1 MDPER
6 TCLPRPEV
14 VFAVYSTDEV
24 EFEAT
29 MSGLEF
35 NDDAARR
42 LEGLYLTRDVVAQ
55 RAETLRRLALSS
67 GERVLDIGCGPG
79 FLCES
84 MAAAVGSDGAVAG
97 IDISSDLIEFCKR
110 SDPPQWL
117 SFTVGDATKL
127 AQPDASFDVIVCTQ
141 VAEYVPD
148 VSRVLSEA
156 FRVLR
161 LGGRAIF
168 VATDWDALIWHS
180 EAPNRMASVLKS
192 WKAHCAHPHLPRSLA
207 PRLVDAGFR
216 FDELAVFPI
225 LNLRWDDQLYSK
237 GLAGLIRDFVA
248 RKNETP
254 TEELGGWYNEFSRLS
269 DAGRYFFSTNRYIF
283 LASKLSR

>member
-1 MDPER
+1 
-6 TCLPRPEV
+6 
-14 VFAVYSTDEV
+14 
-24 EFEAT
+24 

-42 LEGLYLTRDVVAQ
+42 LESLYLTRDVVAQ
-55 RAETLRRLALSS
+55 RTETLRRLALSP

-84 MAAAVGSDGAVAG
+84 IAAAVGGDGAVAG
-97 IDISSDLIEFCKR
+97 IDISSDLIELCKR
-110 SDPPQWL
+110 RNLPQWL
-117 SFTVGDATKL
+117 SFKVGDATKL
-127 AQPDASFDVIVCTQ
+127 AQSDASFDVVVCAQ
-141 VAEYVPD
+141 VAEYVSD

-161 LGGRAIF
+161 LGGRAVF

-180 EAPNRMASVLKS
+180 EAPDRMASVLKS
-192 WKAHCAHPHLPRSLA
+192 WETHCAHPHLPRSLA
-207 PRLVDAGFR
+207 PRLVSAGFR

-225 LNLRWDDQLYSK
+225 LNLQWDDQFYSK
-237 GLAGLIRDFVA
+237 GLAGLIREFVA

-254 TEELGGWYNEFSRLS
+254 TEELRSWYDEFSRLG
-269 DAGRYFFSTNRYIF
+269 DAGRYFFSANRYIF
-283 LASKLSR
+283 LASKSRR